1 MTHLMQTNTKGFDDL
16 VFGQRNQA
24 YGAYVLRRDYP
35 VNALKSLLIG
45 VAIIASILAI
55 PYLAR
60 LLKKEHIYYDAP
72 TRELPTMVATVD
84 QEKPPVITPPNVK
97 PPSGDP
103 TLQGPP
109 LIVIDLDD
117 EPKVDSME
125 YTSLNPGPYDP
136 NGDPFTVDIGEVL
149 DIDSLIGNT
158 RKIYKPLDLD
168 KLPTFPGGEGA
179 LHIFLGENLVY
190 PDYAKRIGIE
200 GKVYVTFV
208 VDEFGNVVNIA
219 TPRPIGGGCD
229 EEAARVVG
237 IMPRWEPG
245 LVKGYPVRVSY
256 QLPINFR
263 LNN

>member
-1 MTHLMQTNTKGFDDL
+1 MTDVMQTNTKGFDDL
-16 VFGQRNQA
+16 VFGQRNRA

-55 PYLAR
+55 PYLAN
-60 LLKKEHIYYDAP
+60 LFKKERTIETTFHPDPP
-72 TRELPTMVATVD
+72 TFVPFETT
-84 QEKPPVITPPNVK
+84 KPPVVPASNVK
-97 PPSGDP
+97 PPKGDP
-103 TLQGPP
+103 TLGGMP
-109 LIVIDLDD
+109 IIDDVVD
-117 EPKVDSME
+117 EPKEDTLEYSAFGPGVD
-125 YTSLNPGPYDP
+125 DP
-136 NGDPFTVDIGEVL
+136 NEGPFSLDTGEIRKVGETVG
-149 DIDSLIGNT
+149 IDT
-158 RKIYKPLDLD
+158 KIHDSVGLD
-168 KLPTFPGGEGA
+168 KLPTFPGGEEA
-179 LHIFLGENLVY
+179 LHKFLGENLVY

-208 VDEFGNVVNIA
+208 VDEYGHVVKIA

-237 IMPRWEPG
+237 IMPRWDPG
-245 LVKGYPVRVSY
+245 IMKGYPVRVSY